1 MEMETGRG
9 RTRAWWHWVAGVAVL
24 AAVFPATAGA
34 TDYCVN
40 TGCGGTDAGSFQ
52 NALKLAAEGPN
63 ADRIFLG
70 AGNYPAPSA
79 SGFSYDRPDGPV
91 EIIGAGQN
99 ATAVTSPTATAGSV
113 LSLFGGPGTFIHDL
127 TVQIPLDVAPGTS
140 GLRTNGTVTRVAVND
155 GWSEPNFRYGVI
167 LHGGVL
173 EDSIVGLGAK
183 GTGVSFQEGGTPIV
197 RRSLIVGDTGI
208 ASAYGGVVDRTA
220 LKATKRGL
228 DTWRNTTT
236 IRSSIIWVKAPA
248 STAIQADVAA
258 GSGTSVVADGV
269 TIIGPGGPSAVG
281 LHTSTF
287 YDPAQN
293 AEIVL
298 RNSLLRGF
306 ATALQAE
313 AAGPGTA
320 RIVATYS
327 DYDGSGNQAGAPKE
341 ILSESNI
348 SNVGS
353 VGFDLASDS
362 GYELL
367 ADSPLVDAGDPAADQ
382 GLDYFGKPL
391 VADGDG
397 DGIARRDIGADER
410 DGVPFAGP
418 PPTSGEP
425 GGGAPGTGGSAPD
438 TKAPVVSG
446 FRITR
451 SPFALGRA
459 ATPSAA
465 RAPRGTSFRYSLS
478 EPARVTVTIQ
488 RRVAGGRRRTVG
500 TLRRSGAAGP
510 NRLRFS
516 GRVGRRA
523 LRPGRYQ
530 ALIRATDAAGNRSAR
545 SSVRFRIVRG

>member
-40 TGCGGTDAGSFQ
+40 TGCGGTDAGTFQ

-79 SGFSYDRPDGPV
+79 SGYSYDRPDGPV
-91 EIIGAGQN
+91 EIIGAGRN

-113 LSLFGGPGTFIHDL
+113 LGLRGGPGTSIHDL
-127 TVQIPLDVAPGTS
+127 TVHIPLDVAPGTS
-140 GLRTNGTVTRVAVND
+140 GLTTNGTATRVRVSE
-155 GWSEPNFRYGVI
+155 GWSEPNFRYGVV
-167 LHGGVL
+167 LNGGVL
-173 EDSIVGLGAK
+173 EDSTIVMGAQA
-183 GTGVSFQEGGTPIV
+183 TGVSFQASTSIV
-197 RRSLIVGDTGI
+197 RRSDIQADKGI
-208 ASAYGGVVDRTA
+208 ASAYGGVVERTR
-220 LKATKRGL
+220 LNTTTRGVWA
-228 DTWRNTTT
+228 WRNTTT
-236 IRSSIIWVKAPA
+236 IRSSIIHVDAPSGA
-248 STAIQADVAA
+248 GIWADVAA
-258 GSGTSVVADGV
+258 GSGTTVVADGV
-269 TIIGPGGPSAVG
+269 NIIGPGGPSAVG
-281 LHTSTF
+281 LHADSGQPLGQ
-287 YDPAQN
+287 D
-293 AEIVL
+293 AEIIL

-306 ATALQAE
+306 AIALQAD
-313 AAGPGTA
+313 AGVGTA

-327 DYDGSGNQAGAPKE
+327 DYDGSGNQADGAKE
-341 ILSESNI
+341 ILTESNI
-348 SNVGS
+348 SNVGDL
-353 VGFDLASDS
+353 GFENPSS
-362 GYELL
+362 GDYALL
-367 ADSPLVDAGDPAADQ
+367 ADSPLIDSGDPSAEQ
-382 GLDYFGKPL
+382 GLDYPGKPL

-397 DGIARRDIGADER
+397 DGIARRDIGAYER
-410 DGVPFAGP
+410 DGVPFTGP
-418 PPTSGEP
+418 TGGAS

-438 TKAPVVSG
+438 GKAPVVSG

-459 ATPSAA
+459 ATPTAA

-478 EPARVTVTIQ
+478 ESARVTVTIQ
-488 RRVAGGRRRTVG
+488 RRVAGGRLRTVG

-523 LRPGRYQ
+523 LRPSRYQ
-530 ALIRATDAAGNRSAR
+530 ALIRATDAAGNRSVR
-545 SSVRFRIVRG
+545 RSVRFRIVRG